1 MIKKLISGLGL
12 LVFTSSSFPK
22 DGFEGRPI
30 TNNTWMPTGYTLHRG
45 EFAIGIG
52 PIGFGIT
59 DHVQVG
65 TNILLY
71 LSEAPNGN
79 LKISLIKSSTS
90 AFGVGIDLRHFNL
103 DVFKDERS
111 FTALSPF
118 LAVSN
123 KIGENTLL
131 HLSGQLSFFSSD
143 SDIDDADAESSSSG
157 TSVFAGLE
165 YSFSKKTKFLADVGY
180 DITFEGLRLGG
191 GVLFGW
197 EKFRL
202 KLGGGY
208 FAPEGNDHFTLLVI
222 GLWWRFLG

>member
-1 MIKKLISGLGL
+1 
-12 LVFTSSSFPK
+12 
-22 DGFEGRPI
+22 
-30 TNNTWMPTGYTLHRG
+30 
-45 EFAIGIG
+45 G

-59 DHVQVG
+59 DNVQVG
-65 TNILLY
+65 TNVLLF
-71 LSEAPNGN
+71 LAQAPNGN
-79 LKISLIKSSTS
+79 LKINLIKSSSST
-90 AFGVGIDLRHFNL
+90 FCVGIDLRHFNL
-103 DVFKDERS
+103 DVAEDEKP
-111 FTALSPF
+111 FTTWSPF
-118 LAVSN
+118 LAFSN

-131 HLSGQLSFFSSD
+131 HLSGKLSFFSSD

-208 FAPEGNDHFTLLVI
+208 FDPEGMDSITFLVI
-222 GLWWRFLG
+222 GLWWRFMG